1 MLSARAPTRSRSTRP
16 SAVSPRG
23 RRPRPTSTARSR
35 WGTRSSRALRR
46 VRFARPSRGKTRRR
60 PKTRGTGLPSLPSL
74 QILRSLR
81 SLRSLRRSLR
91 GAFDSD
97 RTPTST
103 RRASPS
109 PAPAEPPSTC
119 SGKKREST
127 RVSDACPASRAYPT
141 WPFRVSSGARRAHP
155 RTPRPR
161 PKARRANS
169 PSVVIFIFR
178 NARVHHT
185 VFESSS
191 ARFRRVVA
199 FGRDSV
205 GGLRSGR
212 RDAWSSGREWR
223 ARVVPVRE
231 ERARSRFGARASP
244 RATTGPSRRALGFS
258 SPRVWKRRKETK
270 SENRRP
276 RASRTRAGLRA
287 RASSRVPSPGRREGM
302 RAYFGS
308 FDVARREVKRSEHT
322 GGCRERERRRD
333 VKISDGLSKR
343 NGGS

>member
-1 MLSARAPTRSRSTRP
+1 MSGLAGVPDVAFSGLVGRASRP
-16 SAVSPRG
+16 SPNSASAPQGSPCEF
-23 RRPRPTSTARSR
+23 
-35 WGTRSSRALRR
+35 AL
-46 VRFARPSRGKTRRR
+46 
-60 PKTRGTGLPSLPSL
+60 
-74 QILRSLR
+74 
-81 SLRSLRRSLR
+81 
-91 GAFDSD
+91 
-97 RTPTST
+97 
-103 RRASPS
+103 
-109 PAPAEPPSTC
+109 C
-119 SGKKREST
+119 
-127 RVSDACPASRAYPT
+127 CY
-141 WPFRVSSGARRAHP
+141 
-155 RTPRPR
+155 
-161 PKARRANS
+161 
-169 PSVVIFIFR
+169 FR
-178 NARVHHT
+178 NARVQT
-185 VFESSS
+185 VFESS

-205 GGLRSGR
+205 GGLRSGS
-212 RDAWSSGREWR
+212 RDAWSSRREWR

-333 VKISDGLSKR
+333 VKISDGPSKR